1 MEHPVKNQLGDTIE
15 TIELSDD
22 VFSVPMN
29 NAVMHQA
36 VVIYQGNKRQG
47 THDTKTR
54 AQVSGGGRKPWIQ
67 KHTGRARQGSTRS
80 PQWRHGGVVFGPH
93 PRDYR
98 KAIPRKMR
106 RQALKCALSDKIR
119 QSDFICLDSTDE
131 LNGKTQSMTTLLYN
145 LGISS
150 SALIVTASAQSE
162 VFRAGH
168 NIPRLWTTPVNLLN
182 ANDILNYKT
191 LVMTVEAA
199 KLAEQMWADPIG
211 HRQRRATAN
220 IGDTRTSDD
229 SPETQPTP
237 EPTSSQEASTPARR
251 TRRSPA
257 AQADETAST
266 TPERRRA
273 STSTQSDQ
281 ENPPTTARRRRS
293 TAATG
298 SEDETPPTP
307 RRRRTSSAA
316 ENENP
321 APTPRRRRTTQPDP
335 EVEQ

>member
-1 MEHPVKNQLGDTIE
+1 MEHPVRNQLGDTIE
-15 TIELSDD
+15 TIELNDD

-29 NAVMHQA
+29 NTLIHHA

-98 KAIPRKMR
+98 KAIPRKVR

-119 QSDFICLDSTDE
+119 QSEFICLDSTDE
-131 LNGKTQSMTTLLYN
+131 LNGKTLSMTTLLNN

-150 SALIVTASAQSE
+150 SALLVTASAQSD

-182 ANDILNYKT
+182 ANDVLNYKT

-211 HRQRRATAN
+211 HREKRAAAN
-220 IGDTRTSDD
+220 ISATSASDAPGEAQAA
-229 SPETQPTP
+229 S
-237 EPTSSQEASTPARR
+237 EPTSSQESSTTARR

-257 AQADETAST
+257 AQADETTST
-266 TPERRRA
+266 TPRRTRA
-273 STSTQSDQ
+273 STSVQADDQ
-281 ENPPTTARRRRS
+281 NPPTTTRRRRS

-298 SEDETPPTP
+298 SQDETPPTP
-307 RRRRTSSAA
+307 RRRRANSAA
-316 ENENP
+316 ENEDP